1 METYYDSPFGI
12 PLAGAKIAIQG
23 DPATGITGLVM
34 TQGSYVT
41 QTEKK

>member
-1 METYYDSPFGI
+1 METYDDSQFGI
-12 PLAGAKIAIQG
+12 LLAGAENEFQG
-23 DPATGITGLVM
+23 DPATGIAGLVM